1 MVPLVQV
8 SFRTRG
14 EWKTAAERAEP
25 YRMIVALASGEWYLL
40 IESSLGIPH
49 SVNPSVQLLM
59 PRSTEGVY
67 YQSER

>member
-1 MVPLVQV
+1 
-8 SFRTRG
+8 
-14 EWKTAAERAEP
+14 
-25 YRMIVALASGEWYLL
+25 MIVALASVVRYLL
-40 IESSLGIPH
+40 IESSLGTPR